1 MYFSLIDRIE
11 TLVPDQ
17 TIVATKSLSMAE
29 EYLKDH
35 FPHFP
40 VMPGVLMLEALTQ
53 ASAWLIR
60 VSEDFRHSMVLLKEA
75 KNVKYGKFLQPGQTL
90 TLTATITKRDER
102 MTTLKAEG
110 VLEGQTSLKAMLIL
124 ERYNLVDTNPHNG
137 DTDQAVIRS
146 LRKQLK
152 LLQRPVAEMHRY
164 AENR

>member
-1 MYFSLIDRIE
+1 
-11 TLVPDQ
+11 
-17 TIVATKSLSMAE
+17 MAE